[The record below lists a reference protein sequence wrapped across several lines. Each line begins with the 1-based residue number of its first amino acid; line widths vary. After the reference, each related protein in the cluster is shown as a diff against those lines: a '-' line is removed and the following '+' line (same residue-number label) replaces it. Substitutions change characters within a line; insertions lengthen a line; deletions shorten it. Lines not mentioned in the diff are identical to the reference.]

1 MNVGNSQ
8 LELIAK
14 VKKYLAEKLN
24 EKINVHSSGVCYF
37 CSPGLTPGYVKLKLW
52 NEGLKSLLTTYKIL
66 LKDII
71 SISNLHNY
79 HIINDPKNYTEY
91 SKIIVSWAKKDDFL
105 SDGTYFDR
113 YFKLNS
119 KNINKTLWFLVY
131 QDEILPDKIDN
142 NILIFSKPQKKLKY
156 NFFYLIGSL
165 LKNIIYLKFSP
176 KKIIHRVSWFTEF
189 SYLICLNIKKY
200 IKNNTKVVIMPYEG
214 QPFQNGIFKMC
225 KEINNNVKTIGYVH
239 SFPVG
244 LPTNFVYRDGAPE
257 ELIVNGQDQYYCYE
271 KHLNW
276 NSKKIKILPSIRFK
290 KGNLVN
296 MAGFIY
302 LPIIINSIDTIIKSL
317 ENFIINNKE
326 IVLPSFMI
334 KNHPLSVNSKKH
346 LKLINQVNNLLLRH
360 STSFS
365 KKNDMGNISIFIGA
379 TGSIIEAL
387 ERGVEVL
394 HVCEDA
400 VLQSYSSDLWPS
412 IKVNEISHNVFK
424 YKLAK
429 KGHLIEFGES
439 NKISEN
445 YHLN

>member
-1 MNVGNSQ
+1 MSAQ
-8 LELIAK
+8 
-14 VKKYLAEKLN
+14 
-24 EKINVHSSGVCYF
+24 
-37 CSPGLTPGYVKLKLW
+37 SPA
-52 NEGLKSLLTTYKIL
+52 
-66 LKDII
+66 II
-71 SISNLHNY
+71 PAAP
-79 HIINDPKNYTEY
+79 IINDPKNYTEY

-257 ELIVNGQDQYYCYE
+257 ELIVNGQDQYYCFE

-346 LKLINQVNNLLLRH
+346 K
-360 STSFS
+360 
-365 KKNDMGNISIFIGA
+365 
-379 TGSIIEAL
+379 
-387 ERGVEVL
+387 
-394 HVCEDA
+394 
-400 VLQSYSSDLWPS
+400 
-412 IKVNEISHNVFK
+412 
-424 YKLAK
+424 
-429 KGHLIEFGES
+429 
-439 NKISEN
+439 
-445 YHLN
+445 

>member
-1 MNVGNSQ
+1 
-8 LELIAK
+8 
-14 VKKYLAEKLN
+14 
-24 EKINVHSSGVCYF
+24 
-37 CSPGLTPGYVKLKLW
+37 
-52 NEGLKSLLTTYKIL
+52 
-66 LKDII
+66 
-71 SISNLHNY
+71 
-79 HIINDPKNYTEY
+79 
-91 SKIIVSWAKKDDFL
+91 
-105 SDGTYFDR
+105 
-113 YFKLNS
+113 
-119 KNINKTLWFLVY
+119 
-131 QDEILPDKIDN
+131 
-142 NILIFSKPQKKLKY
+142 
-156 NFFYLIGSL
+156 
-165 LKNIIYLKFSP
+165 
-176 KKIIHRVSWFTEF
+176 
-189 SYLICLNIKKY
+189 
-200 IKNNTKVVIMPYEG
+200 MPYEG

-257 ELIVNGQDQYYCYE
+257 ELIVNGQDQYYCFE

-365 KKNDMGNISIFIGA
+365 KK
-379 TGSIIEAL
+379 
-387 ERGVEVL
+387 
-394 HVCEDA
+394 
-400 VLQSYSSDLWPS
+400 
-412 IKVNEISHNVFK
+412 K
-424 YKLAK
+424 
-429 KGHLIEFGES
+429 
-439 NKISEN
+439 
-445 YHLN
+445 